1 MSTPAGAPARF
12 GPIEAFQRGIQNYT
26 NFEGRANRP
35 EFWWW
40 VLAVFVIN
48 FVVGIIDAILGL
60 QVGGVGILGTVV
72 TLALLLPG
80 IAIAVRRL
88 HDTNRSGWWL
98 LLWFICFIGWIV
110 LIIFYVQEGT
120 PGANDH
126 GEPSTVGQR

>member
-1 MSTPAGAPARF
+1 MSHATGSPAPAPARF
-12 GPIEAFQRGIQNYT
+12 GPIEAFQRGIQNYV

-48 FVVGIIDAILGL
+48 IVTSIIDRIIGNLIVSSL
-60 QVGGVGILGTVV
+60 VS
-72 TLALLLPG
+72 LALLLPG
-80 IAIAVRRL
+80 LAISVRRL

-98 LLWFICFIGWIV
+98 LLVLIPIVGWIV
-110 LIIFYVQEGT
+110 LIVFYVQEGT
-120 PGANDH
+120 PGANNH